1 MYELVVVACLLGQ
14 PAHCEEFYLAFQQ
27 PMGIMQCMYEA
38 QFRLV
43 RWLEERPEW
52 AVRRWRCSLP
62 GA

>member
-1 MYELVVVACLLGQ
+1 MYELVVVACLVVQ
-14 PAHCEEFYLAFQQ
+14 PTHCEELYLAFQQ
-27 PMGIMQCMYEA
+27 PMGMRQCMYEA

-43 RWLEERPEW
+43 HWIEEHPEW